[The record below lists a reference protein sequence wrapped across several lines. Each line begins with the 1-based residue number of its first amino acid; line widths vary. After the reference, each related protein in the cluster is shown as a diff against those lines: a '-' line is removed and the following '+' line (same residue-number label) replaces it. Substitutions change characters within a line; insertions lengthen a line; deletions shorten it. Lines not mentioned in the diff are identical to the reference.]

1 MSLKL
6 SVLVLDDDPVIRSSF
21 KSFLQKD
28 FNLFISSA
36 PSAALKILK
45 NEDIDIVI
53 SDFQLPEM
61 NGLEFIRIV
70 KDQYPDTEIMM
81 ISSHADMDT
90 VIEAMRIGAID
101 FHKKPFEFEA
111 IKISIERTRK
121 FAELSHNLKMQEGR
135 FMVLQKELLER
146 TGIEIIGQNRKILE
160 LKSIMHK
167 VAQTPDT
174 SIMITGESG
183 TGKELV
189 ARGIHNLSAR
199 RDEYFGAVNTSAIS
213 ESLFESEFF
222 GHKKGAFTGA
232 DDNRAGWFEIADKG
246 TLFLDEVGD
255 MIPSLQVK
263 LLRVLEDRKFIRLG
277 SQKEQT
283 FDIRVISATNKDV
296 DSLKSGKGFRTDLFH
311 RLATFEIY
319 IPPLR
324 ERKDDIPLLAEFFLK
339 YFNKKLG
346 KKVNKIPDDTMDLLI
361 SYDFPGNIR
370 EMRNLFERALILC
383 DSSHLDKEYFSQ
395 ISGKT
400 EVRPEVAFDT
410 FDLGEV
416 EKQTIIRALERC
428 GYNKTKAA
436 KLLNIQWNALYRRMQ
451 KYGIEDRGELE
462 Q

>member
-6 SVLVLDDDPVIRSSF
+6 SVLVLDDDPVIRTSL

-28 FNLFISSA
+28 FDLFLSST
-36 PSAALKILK
+36 PSVALKILK
-45 NEDIDIVI
+45 QEDIDFVI

-61 NGLEFIRIV
+61 SGLDFIRIV

-101 FHKKPFEFEA
+101 FHKKPFEYEA
-111 IKISIERTRK
+111 VKISIERTKK
-121 FAELSHNLKMQEGR
+121 FAELNRNLKKQEGR
-135 FMVLQKELLER
+135 FMVLQKEILER
-146 TGIEIIGQNRKILE
+146 TGIEIIGQNKKILE

-189 ARGIHNLSAR
+189 ARGIHNLSSR
-199 RDEYFGAVNTSAIS
+199 RDQYFGAVNTSAIS

-263 LLRVLEDRKFIRLG
+263 LLRVLEDRKFIRVG
-277 SQKEQT
+277 TQKEQT
-283 FDIRVISATNKDV
+283 FDIRVISATNKEAEK
-296 DSLKSGKGFRTDLFH
+296 LKSGVGFRTDLFH
-311 RLATFEIY
+311 RLATFEIH

-324 ERKDDIPLLAEFFLK
+324 ERKDDIPILAEYFLH

-346 KKVNKIPDDTMDLLI
+346 KKVKSIPDETMKLLI

-383 DSSHLDKEYFSQ
+383 DADSLDKEYFSQ
-395 ISGKT
+395 ISGNTKIS
-400 EVRPEVAFDT
+400 EQVSFDT
-410 FDLGEV
+410 FDLEEV

-428 GYNKTKAA
+428 SYNKTKAA
-436 KLLNIQWNALYRRMQ
+436 KLLKVQWNALYRRMQ
-451 KYGIEDRGELE
+451 KYGIEDKAEE
-462 Q
+462 N